1 MPFLIYCINK
11 IFLKFF
17 FLSKTGLD
25 WGWVLVGGLL
35 GCLGNSV
42 FSLLWKCKKNNTERE
57 AEYHVMGHYAKS
69 LRLEQFYL
77 TDRLFMPRRN
87 MEIKFLGVGVL
98 IFCFGSS
105 AGTVQIISRFEV
117 PFTLFLQLQGKQVGS
132 D

>member
-1 MPFLIYCINK
+1 M
-11 IFLKFF
+11 
-17 FLSKTGLD
+17 
-25 WGWVLVGGLL
+25 LVGGLL

-42 FSLLWKCKKNNTERE
+42 FSLLWKCKKNNTEHE